1 MKYFLP
7 PLLLVLTLF
16 ISACASLSQSEQTL
30 PAPAFFSTATLL
42 PPTIAPTR
50 INTPIITPT
59 PTDDPDTLALLF
71 PNQGGA
77 SELTRIDNQGMVV
90 VEVTPLNLGKPADN
104 LEFEISL
111 NTHSVDLSM
120 DLAYLATLTTDTGI
134 IIQATLWDAPRG
146 GHHVGGK
153 LFFPIVTDGARLLD
167 GATKLILQIRDVDVP
182 VRTFE
187 WELK

>member
-1 MKYFLP
+1 
-7 PLLLVLTLF
+7 
-16 ISACASLSQSEQTL
+16 
-30 PAPAFFSTATLL
+30 
-42 PPTIAPTR
+42 
-50 INTPIITPT
+50 
-59 PTDDPDTLALLF
+59 
-71 PNQGGA
+71 
-77 SELTRIDNQGMVV
+77 MVV

-104 LEFEISL
+104 LEFEVSL

-120 DLAYLATLTTDTGI
+120 DLAYLATLTTDTGV

-153 LFFPIVTDGARLLD
+153 LIFPIVTDDARLLD
-167 GATKLILQIRDVDVP
+167 GATRLILQIRDVDVP